1 MLYLCIRKSGK
12 ESWQSDRS
20 RWTRNPVYAYAYRG
34 FESLTLR
41 PKQEG
46 VLLISTS
53 SFFFKVCNL
62 NDKTTPKP
70 PIQMKYGKSSII
82 AIMLVLLTGFVMT
95 LPLHN

>member
-1 MLYLCIRKSGK
+1 
-12 ESWQSDRS
+12 
-20 RWTRNPVYAYAYRG
+20 
-34 FESLTLR
+34 
-41 PKQEG
+41 

-53 SFFFKVCNL
+53 SCFFKVCNL
-62 NDKTTPKP
+62 NDETIPKP